1 MSRTARK
8 VVVLVLVL
16 TVPVFLS
23 LETWEALRYR
33 RLQSEVQELME
44 EQREWIETNKRV
56 LANISLF
63 RSPARIEK
71 LALEE
76 LGLTEP
82 TPDQVLRIE
91 ITGGE
96 ERE

>member
-1 MSRTARK
+1 VSRTAK
-8 VVVLVLVL
+8 KIVILVLVL

-23 LETWEALRYR
+23 LETWEAFRYR
-33 RLQSEVQELME
+33 RLQREVQDLME

-63 RSPARIEK
+63 RSPERIEK

-76 LGLTEP
+76 LGLTQP
-82 TPDQVLRIE
+82 APDQVLHIE